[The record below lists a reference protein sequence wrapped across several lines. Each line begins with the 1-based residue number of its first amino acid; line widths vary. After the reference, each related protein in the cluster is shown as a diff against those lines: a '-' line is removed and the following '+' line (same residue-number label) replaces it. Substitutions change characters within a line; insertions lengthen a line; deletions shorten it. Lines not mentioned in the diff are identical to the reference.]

1 MTNTSSQAQLI
12 NFWAIVVVVIIS
24 FTVLRVRYRWT
35 QILGILICIGGM
47 GILIGS
53 DHLNGINGGNPST
66 RVKGDLFAAAGATFY
81 GLSNCFEEWFVSK
94 RPLYEVLGMLGVFG
108 VIINGITAA
117 IFDRN
122 QFAEAVW
129 DGQVAG
135 YLVGFTLAL
144 CLFYS
149 LAPIVFRMASAAFF
163 NISLLTGSF
172 WGVAIG
178 VRVFG
183 YSIHFMY
190 PIAFVLIL
198 LGLIVYF
205 LVGTTLGESK
215 KPWLGQSQEEGVSG
229 VGTAKRKALKEAR
242 RDGVISEGAGRV

>member
-1 MTNTSSQAQLI
+1 
-12 NFWAIVVVVIIS
+12 VVVVIIS
-24 FTVLRVRYRWT
+24 FLVLKVRYRWS

-47 GILIGS
+47 GILISS
-53 DHLNGINGGNPST
+53 DHLNGINGGDPPT
-66 RVKGDLFAAAGATFY
+66 KVKGDLFALLGATFY

-94 RPLYEVLGMLGVFG
+94 RPLYEVLGFLGLFG
-108 VIINGITAA
+108 IIINGITAA
-117 IFDRN
+117 IFDRT
-122 QFAEAVW
+122 QFADATW

-144 CLFYS
+144 TLFYS

-198 LGLIVYF
+198 IGLIVYF
-205 LVGTTLGESK
+205 LIGSTLGESK
-215 KPWLGQSQEEGVSG
+215 KPWLGENQEQGVSG
-229 VGTAKRKALKEAR
+229 IGTAKRRALKEAR
-242 RDGVISEGAGRV
+242 RNGAVGESSTNV